1 MVNQLD
7 DNREFK
13 DSPLGMIP
21 KDWDVKFLGDCAFI
35 TKLAGF
41 EYTNYFNNYSQTGEI
56 IALRVLNLRNGKL
69 ELTNIQTIP
78 KSTSKKL
85 PRSALHKNDLVIS
98 YVGTIGEVALIEED
112 DRFHLAPNVAKISP
126 NQQII
131 LSKFLFIQILSET
144 TQKKLIYLST
154 TTSQPAL
161 SMSRLRQLPIILPP
175 FSEQK
180 QIAKILDTVN
190 KAIAQTET
198 LIAKYKR
205 VKTGL
210 MQDLLTRGID
220 EHGQLRDPRTHKF
233 KRSPLGM
240 IPDEWD
246 VVTLS
251 NEIDI
256 VHGHGFKG
264 EYFSD
269 QPPGTI
275 LLVPGNFYREGG
287 IYFDNRNTK
296 FYQGLIPEWT
306 ILNNGDIL
314 IVMTDLSPQTL
325 ILGRV
330 IQIDLPFKVLH
341 NQRIG
346 KIIIKLPET
355 WNNRFLMAVM
365 NSTRVRNGII
375 NNATGTTVK
384 HTSPERIIANIVP
397 KPCIREQKQIL
408 TILDKQEEL
417 ISSEQTNLTKLQK
430 IKTGLMQDLL
440 TGKTSVKPLLTNQP

>member
-1 MVNQLD
+1 MINVND
-7 DNREFK
+7 GNWDIK
-13 DSPLGMIP
+13 YISDLGTIYSGSTP
-21 KDWDVKFLGDCAFI
+21 STNNHNFWNGDIVWITPNDLSEIRSRFI
-35 TKLAGF
+35 HSSERKITIAGLKSCSTKL
-41 EYTNYFNNYSQTGEI
+41 
-56 IALRVLNLRNGKL
+56 
-69 ELTNIQTIP
+69 
-78 KSTSKKL
+78 L
-85 PRSALHKNDLVIS
+85 PANSLVIS
-98 YVGTIGEVALIEED
+98 SRAPIGYLALPTTDFCTNQGCKSIVFNLEQDPEFHYYNLLFRVKLIKEKGEGTTFSE
-112 DRFHLAPNVAKISP
+112 ISKSA
-126 NQQII
+126 
-131 LSKFLFIQILSET
+131 LSKI
-144 TQKKLIYLST
+144 
-154 TTSQPAL
+154 
-161 SMSRLRQLPIILPP
+161 
-175 FSEQK
+175 
-180 QIAKILDTVN
+180 KILVPLSKSTQSKIAEVLSKID

-220 EHGQLRDPRTHKF
+220 ENGQLRDLTTHKF
-233 KRSPLGM
+233 KRSPLGI
-240 IPDEWD
+240 IPDEWE
-246 VVTLS
+246 VVTLA

-269 QPPGTI
+269 QPPGKI
-275 LLVPGNFYREGG
+275 LLVPGNFHREGG

-346 KIIIKLPET
+346 KIIIKSPET
-355 WNNRFLMAVM
+355 WRNRFLMIVM
-365 NSTRVRNGII
+365 NSTRFRNEII

-384 HTSPERIIANIVP
+384 HTSPDRILINIVP
-397 KPCIREQKQIL
+397 KPSTTEQKQIL
-408 TILDKQEEL
+408 TILDKQEQL
-417 ISSEQTNLTKLQK
+417 ISSEKNKLRKLQK

-440 TGKTSVKPLLTNQP
+440 TGKISVKPLLKNEP